1 MMYDLFADFF
11 VKSSDSHPKYTV
23 QMGSYYPKTI
33 GEMEEIGF
41 VEDNNGEQGYLDYF
55 MEADQEDLE
64 RFTQEGF
71 ESEILDALFSGDDW
85 ERIQIR
91 AVEVEV
97 IDDYGNY
104 PPKGVS
110 MGDTHVFYE
119 KTNPSQRVIISHG
132 NPFED
137 SGEIQG
143 FEVSVWRLRRRMG
156 AKTLMEALEKMREK
170 VNQEGWTYK
179 TFYKFIRFG
188 NCNAILLEEITPA
201 FGMGNYI
208 AFTLREEFE
217 RRSEIQDYDP
227 VLLFINRTGNDLDYW
242 FDRAHVAET
251 LAPLSLW
258 EIKDDERENWTNW
271 LHRNFK
277 RSHLENML
285 IQYTEAIANKEH
297 NDTP

>member
-1 MMYDLFADFF
+1 MYDLFADFYL
-11 VKSSDSHPKYTV
+11 KSSDCHPKYTV

-41 VEDNNGEQGYLDYF
+41 IEDENGEQGYLDYF
-55 MEADQEDLE
+55 MEAGQEELE
-64 RFTQEGF
+64 RFTQEGY

-110 MGDTHVFYE
+110 IGDTHVYYE
-119 KTNPSQRVIISHG
+119 KTNPAQRVIISHG

-137 SGEIQG
+137 NGRIPG

-156 AKTLMEALEKMREK
+156 ATTLMEAIEKMREK
-170 VNQEGWTYK
+170 VAEEGWTYK
-179 TFYKFIRFG
+179 EFQKYIRYG
-188 NCNAILLEEITPA
+188 NSHIILIDDITPA

-208 AFTLREEFE
+208 AFTLKDKFE
-217 RRSEIQDYDP
+217 KRSEIKDYDP
-227 VLLFINRTGNDLDYW
+227 IVMFVKRYGDALEYW

-251 LAPLSLW
+251 LAPMSLW

-271 LHRNFK
+271 LRCHF
-277 RSHLENML
+277 SDSQLESLLSDFADAIEGLENPK
-285 IQYTEAIANKEH
+285 T
-297 NDTP
+297 T